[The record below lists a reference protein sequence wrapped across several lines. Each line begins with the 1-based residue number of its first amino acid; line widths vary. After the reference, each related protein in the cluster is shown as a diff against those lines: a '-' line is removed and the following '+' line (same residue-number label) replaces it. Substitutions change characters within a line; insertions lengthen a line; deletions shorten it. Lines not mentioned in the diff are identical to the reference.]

1 MLKRDLLRDKTL
13 VLRILDDRLQS
24 HLREKMAALGTKT
37 NQQEATTAQHAHNSN
52 ISGSSSNS
60 KQSVGKIFDLDG
72 VTCEPAIQSSVP
84 PFDKSDPSSADLLD
98 QYTLWNFHCDGATY
112 PARLINLPCPVE
124 IHKTHDHA
132 MFYKCV
138 DLAQM
143 LIVYEDMTAL
153 EEAESMP
160 GYKNEAYPSYYHSGL
175 TPPLNRVVQRRFMQR
190 EHSAVPPPI
199 NEVIE
204 VEKDLVTLIEAIS
217 TKDPNKRAGRGNHGA
232 NRSMQTKILERVED
246 EIVAY
251 EPWMDDYGKVPKG
264 IKFEETDPRCKTHPE
279 LWLDPEEIRRSTAD
293 DLINT
298 IAATP
303 VTAAASVPTKEKK
316 KKKSNGASKE
326 NGPTEKKTKKKK
338 KKKTKEEPIPL
349 PPEVNRPLSTAP
361 AALDSL
367 NFSLDGDAGGDG
379 GIMDTFDFDLDALGD
394 DDFDMEATLD

>member
-1 MLKRDLLRDKTL
+1 MATL
-13 VLRILDDRLQS
+13 
-24 HLREKMAALGTKT
+24 ETKT
-37 NQQEATTAQHAHNSN
+37 NQQETAATQHVNNNSN
-52 ISGSSSNS
+52 ISGSSSS

-72 VTCEPAIQSSVP
+72 VTCEPAIQSSSP
-84 PFDKSDPSSADLLD
+84 PMHNAADPSSAELLD

-138 DLAQM
+138 DLSQM

-160 GYKNEAYPSYYHSGL
+160 GYKHEAYPSYYHSGL
-175 TPPLNRVVQRRFMQR
+175 TPPLNKVVQRRFMQR
-190 EHSAVPPPI
+190 EHSVIPPPI
-199 NEVIE
+199 MEVIE
-204 VEKDLVTLIEAIS
+204 VEKDLVSLIEAIS

-232 NRSMQTKILERVED
+232 NRSMQTKILEAVED
-246 EIVAY
+246 EIVSY

-279 LWLDPEEIRRSTAD
+279 LWLDPEEIKKSTVD
-293 DLINT
+293 DLINA
-298 IAATP
+298 IAGKSMIS
-303 VTAAASVPTKEKK
+303 AASGAIKEKK
-316 KKKSNGASKE
+316 KKKSNAASKE
-326 NGPTEKKTKKKK
+326 DGTTEKKTKKKK
-338 KKKTKEEPIPL
+338 KKKVKEEPIPP
-349 PPEVNRPLSTAP
+349 PPEVDRPLSVTP

-367 NFSLDGDAGGDG
+367 NFSLDGDNSGDG